1 MGRILITGGAGF
13 IGSAFARYALSLGSE
28 VIVLD
33 NLSTGQQST
42 FDELLDLGIHCVKG
56 DIRDSEA
63 VSEVLEGC
71 QFVVHLAAKISVP
84 ESIQNPEETMDVN
97 VKGTQTLIDQCSK
110 HNIKRFILASSAA
123 VYGDNQS
130 LPLEENDAGIIL
142 SPYAESKLINEEQII
157 QLHSINCQTFAL
169 RFFNVYGNG
178 QCTKSGYSAV
188 IPTFV
193 EQMSNGCSPTVHGNG
208 TQSRDFIHVDDVCR
222 AIFACLEHKSS
233 DGNQLIF
240 NIASQKSTTLLE
252 LIRLINRI
260 LSEDTKMS
268 PLQPSFSEARD
279 GDIHNS
285 LGSIER
291 IRTALAWEPTIQLSE
306 GLSAMIEQ
314 GRD

>member
-28 VIVLD
+28 IVVLD

-56 DIRDSEA
+56 DIRDSEV

-71 QFVVHLAAKISVP
+71 QFVVHLAAKISVS
-84 ESIQNPEETMDVN
+84 ESIQNPENTMDVN
-97 VKGTQTLIDQCSK
+97 VKGTQSLIDQCSK

-142 SPYAESKLINEEQII
+142 SPYAESKLINEEQIT

-193 EQMSNGCSPTVHGNG
+193 KQMSNGSSPTVHGNG
-208 TQSRDFIHVDDVCR
+208 TQSRDFVHVDDVCR
-222 AIFACLEHKSS
+222 AIFACLEHKS
-233 DGNQLIF
+233 GNENQLII
-240 NIASQKSTTLLE
+240 NVASQQSTTLLE
-252 LIRLINRI
+252 LIRLINQI
-260 LSEDTKMS
+260 LSEDTNMS
-268 PLQPSFSEARD
+268 PLQPSFSETRD
-279 GDIHNS
+279 GDIHHS

-306 GLSAMIEQ
+306 GLSAMIQQ